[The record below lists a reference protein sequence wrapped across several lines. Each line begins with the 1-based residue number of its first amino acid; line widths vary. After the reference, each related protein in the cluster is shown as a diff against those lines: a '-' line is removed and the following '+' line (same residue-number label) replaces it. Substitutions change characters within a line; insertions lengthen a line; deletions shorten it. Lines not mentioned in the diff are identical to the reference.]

1 MTDTNH
7 DEARVPQYELPPL
20 LQLADGSPV
29 RDAAMWT
36 QQRRPQL
43 LALFAQQVYGQTPV
57 QTMPLHVETLERT
70 MLPGGAERRQLRILI
85 GDGAHALNLLLWL
98 PRERPAPTFLGLNF
112 NGNHSTHADPAILQ
126 PAGAHAAR
134 GANASRWSVT
144 RILERGYALA
154 TLWSGEL
161 FPDRIDGRADSVQ
174 GLFAAP
180 EAGDGAAWGA
190 VATWAWGLSRALDAL
205 LQEEVCGPVA
215 LIGHSRLGKTALWAA
230 ARDERFALVVSNNSG
245 CCGAALSRRR
255 FGETVAAINTRFPHW
270 FCRNFHAYNERED
283 SLPLDQHMLLALIAP
298 RPLYVASATE
308 DLWADPRGEFL
319 AAMQADPAW
328 RLFGQ
333 EGLPVCEQPAPD
345 VPVTGTIGYHL
356 RSGGHDVTAWDWER
370 YLDFADAQLS

>member
-205 LQEEVCGPVA
+205 LQEEVCGAVA

-333 EGLPVCEQPAPD
+333 EGLPVREQPAPD
-345 VPVTGTIGYHL
+345 APVTGTIGYHL

-370 YLDFADAQLS
+370 YLDFADAQLR